1 MDKTPSRYHPERWQ
15 IQLIAAGAALALL
28 ISLGALFLSYSNSK
42 SIADERKAFVQH
54 VIEFEQALS
63 TQQQASIEQSN
74 WASTHQSSQ
83 DSQQATVVKQI
94 SSIIS
99 MEDTNAGDTK
109 SRLGT
114 LEARAG
120 LERSPDVQPGYLI
133 AFSPNL
139 STSQDKVWLTQV
151 RRCVEFVSTPYQVQQ
166 SQKYTSSSSKTT
178 RRYLFLGFQNDGQ
191 GSADQILLQSLLW
204 KNRPGRE
211 NPVDQILPAEGELEF
226 GPVNSTNAGCK
237 QVWLLLVDAWS
248 VSTQEP
254 GIDRGNFEMICA
266 NYRLVGTNGQVVKD
280 ASTHCLFPDATVE
293 GRYQYL
299 FEPGL
304 ITTLQPLSIQ
314 TTTTP
319 KTNP

>member
-1 MDKTPSRYHPERWQ
+1 MPETLQ
-15 IQLIAAGAALALL
+15 
-28 ISLGALFLSYSNSK
+28 
-42 SIADERKAFVQH
+42 
-54 VIEFEQALS
+54 
-63 TQQQASIEQSN
+63 
-74 WASTHQSSQ
+74 
-83 DSQQATVVKQI
+83 
-94 SSIIS
+94 
-99 MEDTNAGDTK
+99 

-133 AFSPNL
+133 AFSPNPRHL
-139 STSQDKVWLTQV
+139 QDKAWLTQV
-151 RRCVEFVSTPYQVQQ
+151 GRCVEFVSTPYQVQQ
-166 SQKYTSSSSKTT
+166 SQKYASSSSKTT

-211 NPVDQILPAEGELEF
+211 NPVDQILPADGELEF
-226 GPVNSTNAGCK
+226 GPVNSTNTGCI

-248 VSTQEP
+248 VPTP
-254 GIDRGNFEMICA
+254 GARCRTRKFRDDLRELSADGHEWSGSGRCEHA
-266 NYRLVGTNGQVVKD
+266 LPV
-280 ASTHCLFPDATVE
+280 PDATVE

-314 TTTTP
+314 MTPTP